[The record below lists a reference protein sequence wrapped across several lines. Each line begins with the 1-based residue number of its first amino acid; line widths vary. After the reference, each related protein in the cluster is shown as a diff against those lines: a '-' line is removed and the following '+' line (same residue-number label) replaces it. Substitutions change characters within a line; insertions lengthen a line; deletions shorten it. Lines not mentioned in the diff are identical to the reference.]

1 MNHILIKDAFLV
13 NEGKGR
19 KASVLI
25 EGERIKQIW
34 DGDLPSGI
42 ENVFTNVI
50 NAAGKYLLPG
60 VIDDQVHFR
69 EPGLTHKADI
79 ASESRAAVAGGVTS
93 FMDMPNTNPQ
103 TVTADTLDWKH
114 ERAAETSVANYG
126 FFIGANNT
134 NIEEL
139 KRIDPAKVCGVKVFM
154 GSSTG
159 NMLVDDKK
167 TLERIFSELPYL
179 IATHCEKEEII
190 KANIAKYKA
199 IYGEDL
205 PVRFH
210 PLIRSEE
217 ACYASSSEAV
227 ELATRMGG
235 RLHLFHLSTKK
246 ELSLLE
252 NKPLTEKRIT
262 GEVCVHHLWFND
274 ADYEFYGNRIKWNP
288 AIKTESDREALMK
301 AVCENQIDVIATD
314 HAPHLLNEKE
324 GNCLTAASGGPLVQ
338 YSLLTM
344 LEKVLQW
351 EIPLA
356 KVVEKMCHAP
366 ASLFNLKD
374 RGYVREG
381 YYADLVLIDP
391 NAKTLVTKETI
402 LSKCKWSPFEGFA
415 FNHRIETTIVNG
427 YIVYQNGVIIDNVRG
442 KALQFNS

>member
-1 MNHILIKDAFLV
+1 MNRILIKDAFLV
-13 NEGKGR
+13 NEGESR

-25 EGERIKQIW
+25 EEERITQIW
-34 DGDLPSGI
+34 EGDLPEGVEKTI
-42 ENVFTNVI
+42 TNVI
-50 NAAGKYLLPG
+50 DAAGKYLIPG

-79 ASESRAAVAGGVTS
+79 ATESRAAAAGGVTS

-103 TVTADTLDWKH
+103 TVTAETLDWKH
-114 ERAAETSVANYG
+114 ERAAETSAVNYG

-139 KRIDPAKVCGVKVFM
+139 KKINPDKVCAVKVFM

-190 KANIAKYKA
+190 KANIVKYKA
-199 IYGEDL
+199 LYGDNL
-205 PVRFH
+205 PIQYH
-210 PLIRSEE
+210 SLIRSEE

-246 ELSLLE
+246 ELTLLE
-252 NKPLTEKRIT
+252 DKPLSQKKIT

-274 ADYEFYGNRIKWNP
+274 SDYATYGNRIKWNP
-288 AIKTESDREALMK
+288 AIKTESDRSALMQ
-301 AVCENQIDVIATD
+301 AVCSNRLDVIATD
-314 HAPHLLNEKE
+314 HAPHLLSEKE

-351 EIPLA
+351 EISLPQ
-356 KVVEKMCHAP
+356 VVEKMCHAP
-366 ASLFNLKD
+366 ASLFGLKD
-374 RGYVREG
+374 RGYIREG
-381 YYADLVLIDP
+381 YYADLVLVDP
-391 NAKTLVTKETI
+391 SAVTMVTQESI
-402 LSKCKWSPFEGFA
+402 LSKCGWSPFEGFV
-415 FNHRIETTIVNG
+415 FNHRIDTTFVNG
-427 YIVYQNGVIIDNVRG
+427 NIVYERGAINENVRG
-442 KALQFNS
+442 KALQFNR